1 MRQVLVGL
9 FLLLSLAS
17 NAPASVI
24 VAPVAGTIDLGG
36 PGFGSLTDTFN
47 QSGLSVGYTSGVTNF
62 DTYIGSNPTHTF
74 VSAGFEW
81 FSNVGTGTDQNP
93 AQVTYDLGSVMT
105 IDRMALWNE
114 DASGIGTLDL
124 YTSTDGTNFTPL
136 ALGLLPTDNLFAAYG
151 ADVFSFA
158 ATNARYVR
166 LVMTDSPQ
174 PNPGSFD
181 AAAIGEVAFRIGEI
195 QAVPEPTTL
204 AVFSLMALGGLG
216 ITRRRKSVA

>member
-1 MRQVLVGL
+1 M
-9 FLLLSLAS
+9 LSLAS

-24 VAPVAGTIDLGG
+24 IAPVAGRIDLGG
-36 PGFGSLTDTFN
+36 PGFGSLTNTFN

-62 DTYIGSNPTHTF
+62 DTYIGSNSTHTLAF
-74 VSAGFEW
+74 AGFEW
-81 FSNVGTGTDQNP
+81 FSNVSTGIDQNP

-114 DASGIGTLDL
+114 ESSGIGTLDL

-136 ALGLLPTDNLFAAYG
+136 ALALLPTDNPLADYG

-174 PNPGSFD
+174 PKPGSFN

-204 AVFSLMALGGLG
+204 AVFSLMALGGSASPDGGSRWLD
-216 ITRRRKSVA
+216 